1 MSLEA
6 ARTTLQKKGSPS
18 TEEGR
23 DAQRSMESRQRTAER
38 ELTELLDKLFAG
50 IRVFQAGGQ
59 EAVDGNDLADRI
71 NRAAKSSAT
80 DDKSLPIAERKRL
93 QIVHA
98 KTLSRRAKLV
108 KLADKIC
115 NLRDMAHAPPAGW
128 GLARRQ
134 DYFDWAKQ
142 VIDEI
147 RGVHPTLERI
157 FDEAYTRRPTA
168 ASPEPH

>member
-1 MSLEA
+1 MFA
-6 ARTTLQKKGSPS
+6 AYKHSN
-18 TEEGR
+18 
-23 DAQRSMESRQRTAER
+23 QRSKDVVPSPYLDNPIALVDVLANKGRLDDERLMVAAVLHDTLEDTQTTER
-38 ELTELLDKLFAG
+38 ELDKLFG
-50 IRVFQAGGQ
+50 K
-59 EAVDGNDLADRI
+59 ELADLV
-71 NRAAKSSAT
+71 KEVT